1 MRLPKDPSDLPA
13 LRERLR
19 SMKYVQLQ
27 EYARAARRL
36 CRPEEQRTPP
46 LSPYEILLYEAY
58 MEIRRRYPNE
68 PRRGKAFA
76 MRHSPAFDQMRES

>member
-1 MRLPKDPSDLPA
+1 LPA

-27 EYARAARRL
+27 EYARAAGRL
-36 CRPEEQRTPP
+36 CRPEEQRLPP
-46 LSPYEILLYEAY
+46 LSLYEFLQHEAY

-68 PRRGKAFA
+68 PRRGKG
-76 MRHSPAFDQMRES
+76 SPGRQSLTFN